1 MSDATDPPISLPV
14 VFLFPLSVAPSAPH
28 QDPQRVIQP
37 PLALQ
42 VHTSLTKPKEQMMRP
57 TQTQPSS
64 TQRGDKTTP
73 RKRKST
79 SSRAALVPVRCP
91 TVDGYY
97 WPYLNATK
105 TVILEVATSL
115 CLFFFKEKK
124 ANVWRAVRPGRS
136 GICCVKIFLV
146 KYTLLF
152 DTSVRLGFL
161 FL

>member
-1 MSDATDPPISLPV
+1 MPDIKVRQRPKLEDERPGTCVPSVTVLSRLMRQTPPISLLL

-37 PLALQ
+37 PLPLQ

-115 CLFFFKEKK
+115 CLFFLRKK
-124 ANVWRAVRPGRS
+124 KQMCGER
-136 GICCVKIFLV
+136 
-146 KYTLLF
+146 
-152 DTSVRLGFL
+152 
-161 FL
+161 